1 MAEVESQ
8 RIPAERNYDTK
19 NKGAGVDPEVY
30 REEVR
35 TLLESLVRRLVDDP
49 KAVSV
54 VIFLGPKTTVFRI
67 NCSKEN
73 LGQVIGAQGKTIMG
87 LRAVVHAMTARVGIR
102 SIVEIPV

>member
-1 MAEVESQ
+1 MADVESQ
-8 RIPAERNYDTK
+8 RIYSEENYETK
-19 NKGAGVDPEVY
+19 IKGVGVDPEVY
-30 REEVR
+30 REEIRV
-35 TLLESLVRRLVDDP
+35 LLENLVRRLVDDP

-87 LRAVVHAMTARVGIR
+87 LRSVVHAMTARVGIR